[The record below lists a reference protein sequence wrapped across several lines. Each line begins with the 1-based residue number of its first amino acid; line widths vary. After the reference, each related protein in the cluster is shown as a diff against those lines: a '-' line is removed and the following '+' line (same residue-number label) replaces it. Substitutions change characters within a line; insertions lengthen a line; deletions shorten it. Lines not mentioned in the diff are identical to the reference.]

1 MEEGGGLVWTACGE
15 GETRGVVFSLWGID
29 WE

>member
-15 GETRGVVFSLWGID
+15 GETRGVGFSLWGID